1 MNEDQELFKP
11 IKSERTFEKVS
22 TRIKRLIFD
31 GVLKPGD
38 RLPSETE
45 LAHQFDVGRQTIRE
59 ALRILELSG
68 FITVQKGGSGGPLI
82 QTTILNTINDLFLD
96 AFRLERVTTEELT
109 LARFEIE
116 RVVMDYAIDRADDS
130 DIQRLRD
137 NVQRA
142 RMKIENNLV
151 AVDENIE
158 FHNLLAE
165 ASKTHVFVMVVG
177 SIAAVVREHTSRMTA
192 NLEGQDSAKAYNE
205 SVLKS
210 KNTVDIHEKIIAA
223 IEARDRKK
231 ARQLMDSHLREVGH
245 RLESLKDED

>member
-1 MNEDQELFKP
+1 MNESQELFQP

-22 TRIKRLIFD
+22 KRIKLLIFD

-38 RLPSETE
+38 RLPSETD
-45 LAHQFDVGRQTIRE
+45 LAHQFNVSRQTIRE

-82 QTTILNTINDLFLD
+82 QTTILDTINGLFLD
-96 AFRLERVTTEELT
+96 AFRLEKVTTEELT

-116 RVVMDYAIDRADDS
+116 RVVMDYAIDQADDS
-130 DIQRLRD
+130 DLERLRE

-142 RMKIENNLV
+142 RLKIKNNLV

-165 ASKTHVFVMVVG
+165 ASKNHVFVMLVG
-177 SIAAVVREHTSRMTA
+177 SIAAVVRDHTSRMTA
-192 NLEGQDSAKAYNE
+192 GLEGKDSPGADSE
-205 SVLKS
+205 RVLKS
-210 KNTVDIHEKIIAA
+210 KKAVEVHEEIIQA
-223 IEARDRKK
+223 IEGKDRDK
-231 ARQLMDSHLREVGH
+231 ARHLMEDHLKEVGQ
-245 RLESLKDED
+245 RLESLKD

>member
-1 MNEDQELFKP
+1 MNEHQKLFKP
-11 IKSERTFEKVS
+11 IKNERTFEKVS
-22 TRIKRLIFD
+22 RRIKQLIFD
-31 GVLKPGD
+31 GVLKSGD

-45 LAHQFDVGRQTIRE
+45 LAHQFDVSRQTIRE
-59 ALRILELSG
+59 GLRILELSG
-68 FITVQKGGSGGPLI
+68 FITIQKGGSGGPLI

-96 AFRLERVTTEELT
+96 AFQLEKVTTEELT

-130 DIQRLRD
+130 DIQRLRE

-165 ASKTHVFVMVVG
+165 ASKNHVFVMVVG
-177 SIAAVVREHTSRMTA
+177 SIAAVVRDHTSSLTA
-192 NLEGQDSAKAYNE
+192 NLDGPDNTGAYSE

-210 KNTVDIHEKIIAA
+210 KNAVDIHEKIVEA
-223 IEARDRKK
+223 IEAKDKKK
-231 ARQLMDSHLREVGH
+231 AQQLMESHLQEVGH
-245 RLESLKDED
+245 RMESLKD

>member
-1 MNEDQELFKP
+1 MSENQDLFQP

-22 TRIKRLIFD
+22 TRIKRLIFE

-38 RLPSETE
+38 RLPAETE
-45 LAHQFDVGRQTIRE
+45 LAHQFNVSRQTIRE

-68 FITVQKGGSGGPLI
+68 FITVQKGGNGGPLI
-82 QTTILNTINDLFLD
+82 RTTILNTINDLFLD
-96 AFRLERVTTEELT
+96 AFQLEKVTTEELT

-130 DIQRLRD
+130 DIQRLQE
-137 NVQRA
+137 NVRRA
-142 RMKIENNLV
+142 RKKVENNLA

-165 ASKTHVFVMVVG
+165 ASKNHVFVMVVG
-177 SIAAVVREHTSRMTA
+177 SITAVVRDHTSRLTA
-192 NLEGQDSAKAYNE
+192 RLEGQDPAGARME

-210 KNTVDIHEKIIAA
+210 KTAVDLHEKILEAMAA
-223 IEARDRKK
+223 KDRKK
-231 ARQLMDSHLREVGH
+231 AKQLMESHLQEVGH
-245 RLESLKDED
+245 RLESLKD

>member
-1 MNEDQELFKP
+1 MNEDRDLFQP

-38 RLPSETE
+38 RLPSETD
-45 LAHQFDVGRQTIRE
+45 LAHQFDVSRQTIRE

-96 AFRLERVTTEELT
+96 AFRLEKVTTEELT
-109 LARFEIE
+109 LARFAIE
-116 RVVMDYAIDRADDS
+116 RVVMEYAIDGADDS
-130 DIQRLRD
+130 DIQRLRE
-137 NVQRA
+137 NVQQA

-165 ASKTHVFVMVVG
+165 ASKNHVFVMVVG
-177 SIAAVVREHTSRMTA
+177 SITAVVREHTSRMTA
-192 NLEGQDSAKAYNE
+192 NLEGKDQTRAYSE

-210 KNTVDIHEKIIAA
+210 KNTVDIHEKIIEA
-223 IEARDRKK
+223 IEAKDRKK
-231 ARQLMDSHLREVGH
+231 ARQLMESHLQEVGH
-245 RLESLKDED
+245 RLEALKDED

>member
-1 MNEDQELFKP
+1 MNENQDLFQP
-11 IKSERTFEKVS
+11 IRSERTFEKVS

-38 RLPSETE
+38 RLPAEID
-45 LAHQFDVGRQTIRE
+45 LAHRFNVGRQTIRE

-82 QTTILNTINDLFLD
+82 RTTILNTINDLFLD
-96 AFRLERVTTEELT
+96 AFQLEKVTTEELT

-130 DIQRLRD
+130 DIQRLQE
-137 NVQRA
+137 NVRRA
-142 RMKIENNLV
+142 RKKVENNFV
-151 AVDENIE
+151 AIDENIE

-165 ASKTHVFVMVVG
+165 ASKNHVFVMVVG
-177 SIAAVVREHTSRMTA
+177 AITAVVRDHTSRLTA
-192 NLEGQDSAKAYNE
+192 NLEGQDPGGAYME

-210 KNTVDIHEKIIAA
+210 KTAVDIHEKILEAIA
-223 IEARDRKK
+223 ARDRKK
-231 ARQLMDSHLREVGH
+231 AKQLMESHLQEVGH
-245 RLESLKDED
+245 RLESLKD

>member
-1 MNEDQELFKP
+1 M
-11 IKSERTFEKVS
+11 
-22 TRIKRLIFD
+22 
-31 GVLKPGD
+31 
-38 RLPSETE
+38 
-45 LAHQFDVGRQTIRE
+45 
-59 ALRILELSG
+59 
-68 FITVQKGGSGGPLI
+68 QKGGSGGPLI

-96 AFRLERVTTEELT
+96 AFRLEQVTTEELT

-130 DIQRLRD
+130 DIQRLRE

-165 ASKTHVFVMVVG
+165 ASKNHVFVMVLG
-177 SIAAVVREHTSRMTA
+177 SIAAVVRDHTSRMTSG
-192 NLEGQDSAKAYNE
+192 LVGQDSTGAYNE

-210 KNTVDIHEKIIAA
+210 KNAVDVHEKILEA
-223 IEARDRKK
+223 IEARDRKMAK
-231 ARQLMDSHLREVGH
+231 KLMESHLQEVGQ
-245 RLESLKDED
+245 RLESLKD